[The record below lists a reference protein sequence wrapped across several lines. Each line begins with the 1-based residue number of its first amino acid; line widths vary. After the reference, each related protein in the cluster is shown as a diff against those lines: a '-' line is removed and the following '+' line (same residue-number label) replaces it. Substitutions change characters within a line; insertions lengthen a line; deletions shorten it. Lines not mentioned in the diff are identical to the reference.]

1 MKRFLTCLIIA
12 MIAFSAFAAINV
24 TIDTITQ
31 YAGPND
37 PTGLTPEGFAIN
49 GADEKWFADIN
60 ATMSNSF
67 GTALVNLRMV
77 LPDAKYDGADVEV
90 HSWEIKAKLNDWLKM
105 SIGNTAYEIYAESI
119 SWEPIFGAGLF
130 EQGKNRIY
138 FDIVP
143 DFLSD
148 LRIIAGMSM
157 GQDPKAPW
165 NTLQVAAIYEIPM
178 EMYISAEFSMIP
190 TEMCLQM
197 YNDGEAKSFSFQV
210 DYIGTENLDVVAG
223 YSLILADCALVQ
235 HRFDLFGTYSAES
248 FAVELYDALLL
259 RLYEGEGIG
268 NRLAGKFT
276 YYMTEKL
283 SPFVSFNWFNNYGY
297 AGEIGGFAWGDCQ
310 LVGPGIGKQLL
321 TADAGLGFS
330 ISDNVYGSIGANIKV
345 NLSDDAPEDSFFWS
359 IPLCLTA
366 TF

>member
-1 MKRFLTCLIIA
+1 MKRLLACLIVMA
-12 MIAFSAFAAINV
+12 LAFSAFAAINF

-37 PTGLTPEGFAIN
+37 PTGLTPEGFSIGA
-49 GADEKWFADIN
+49 ADEKWFADMN
-60 ATMSNSF
+60 ATMSNNF
-67 GTALVNLRMV
+67 GSASLNVRFI
-77 LPDAKYDGADVEV
+77 LPNEKYAGAGVEV
-90 HSWEIKAKLNDWLKM
+90 HGWDVTARLTDWLKM
-105 SIGNTAYEIYAESI
+105 SIGNTALELYTESI
-119 SWEPIFGAGLF
+119 SWEPVFGAGLF
-130 EQGKNRIY
+130 EQGANRIY

-165 NTLQVAAIYEIPM
+165 NTLQLAAIYEIPM
-178 EMYISAEFSMIP
+178 TMKLSAEFSMVP
-190 TEMCLQM
+190 TNLCLQM
-197 YNDGEAKSFSFQV
+197 FNDGEVKTFSFQA

-223 YSLILADCALVQ
+223 YSLILAEGSLVE
-235 HRFDLFGTYSAES
+235 HRMDLFGTYTAES
-248 FAVELYDALLL
+248 FAVELYDALLI
-259 RLYEGEGIG
+259 RLYEGEGMG

-283 SPFVSFNWFNNYGY
+283 SPMVSFNWFNNYGY
-297 AGEIGGFAWGDCQ
+297 YGEIGGFAWGDCQ
-310 LVGPGIGKQLL
+310 LLGPGIGKQLL
-321 TADAGLGFS
+321 TVEPAIGFTL
-330 ISDNVYGSIGANIKV
+330 SDNLYGSIGANIKV
-345 NLSDDAPEDSFFWS
+345 NLSDDAPEEKLFWS

>member
-1 MKRFLTCLIIA
+1 MKRLLACLIIA
-12 MIAFSAFAAINV
+12 MIAFLSFAAINV

-37 PTGLTPEGFAIN
+37 PTGAIPEGFSIG

-67 GTALVNLRMV
+67 GTALVNLRAI
-77 LPDAKYDGADVEV
+77 LPNAKYDGAGVEV
-90 HSWEIKAKLNDWLKM
+90 HGWEIKAKLNDWLKM
-105 SIGNTAYEIYAESI
+105 SIGNTALELYTESI
-119 SWEPIFGAGLF
+119 SWEPVFGAGLF
-130 EQGKNRIY
+130 EQGANRIY

-165 NTLQVAAIYEIPM
+165 KTFQAAAVYEIPM
-178 EMYISAEFSMIP
+178 EMYLSAEFSMVA
-190 TEMCLQM
+190 EDLSHLDE
-197 YNDGEAKSFSFQV
+197 DGAAKTFSFQA
-210 DYIGTENLDVVAG
+210 DYIGTENLNVVAG
-223 YSLILADCALVQ
+223 YSLILAEGALVQ
-235 HRFDLFGTYSAES
+235 HRFDLFGTYTAES
-248 FAVELYDALLL
+248 FAAELYDALLI
-259 RLYEGEGIG
+259 RLYEGEGMG

-283 SPFVSFNWFNNYGY
+283 SPMVSFNWFNNYGY
-297 AGEIGGFAWGDCQ
+297 SGEIGGFAWGDCQ
-310 LVGPGIGKQLL
+310 LLGPGIGKQLL
-321 TADAGLGFS
+321 TVEPAMGFT
-330 ISDNVYGSIGANIKV
+330 ISDNVYGSIGANLKI
-345 NLSDDAPEDSFFWS
+345 NLSDDAPEENFFWS